1 MASDHEP
8 ENSRGPARRAVPR
21 QRAKDRGTFAILGLT
36 LVGSLIPGT
45 GYLFAGRRKL
55 GAAVL
60 GVSVALLAVV
70 AYLVLTRRE
79 QIIELA
85 VTPQKLLY
93 ATLGLLVLGVAWIVV
108 IITSHRALRP
118 GTASEATRV
127 IGAAFVGVLCFAVAV
142 PTAMGVQT
150 ARTQRDLVKSVFAG
164 KDSESATRPTV
175 KNKKNP
181 WAAKPRLNILLLGA
195 DDGPDRDGVR
205 TDTVI
210 VASIDTTTGDTSLI
224 SLPRKLM
231 FMPFPKGTKLHEAY
245 PDGFGKDGI
254 SLQARLEWMLDAIYK
269 NVPAAHPG
277 IVGRSDN
284 EGADVLKLAVG
295 EATGLTM
302 DYYVQINLAGFTGL
316 VNALGGITV
325 NINYPI
331 PVGGSDDAKRP
342 PNYYLKPAQNKHLWG
357 LEALWY
363 ARGRYQIPNP
373 DDARSARQRCA
384 IHAIAEAAT
393 PANLLKSYQKLAAVG
408 KNMVRTDIP
417 QDLLPAFLDL
427 GLKVKSAKVSEVP
440 LDGRELKF
448 AYPHPDYE
456 GLRATVAAALAPK
469 PATPTTPV
477 KPRTTATPVT
487 PRPGTST
494 TPGTTTPTADLADA
508 CEYHP
513 VETP

>member
-1 MASDHEP
+1 MVSDHEP
-8 ENSRGPARRAVPR
+8 ENSDGEARRALPQ
-21 QRAKDRGTFAILGLT
+21 QRATDRGTFAILALT
-36 LVGSLIPGT
+36 LLGSLIPGT
-45 GYLFAGRRKL
+45 GYLLAGRRRL
-55 GAAVL
+55 GAAVV
-60 GVSVALLAVV
+60 GASVLLLAV
-70 AYLVLTRRE
+70 AAWLGLTKRDRLLD
-79 QIIELA
+79 LA
-85 VTPQKLLY
+85 VAPRQLLY
-93 ATLGLLVLGVAWIVV
+93 VTVGLILLGLAWIVV

-118 GTASEATRV
+118 GTASQATRV
-127 IGAAFVGVLCFAVAV
+127 IGAAFVGLLCFAVAV
-142 PTAMGVQT
+142 PTAMGIQT
-150 ARTQRDLVKSVFAG
+150 ARTQRDLVKSVFAD
-164 KDSESATRPTV
+164 KDSESATRPNV
-175 KNKKNP
+175 ENKKDP

-210 VASIDTTTGDTSLI
+210 DASIDTVTGDTSLI

-254 SLQARLEWMLDAIYK
+254 SLQERLEWMLDAIYQ

-284 EGADVLKLAVG
+284 EGADVLKLAVS

-331 PVGGSDDAKRP
+331 PVGGSDDANRP
-342 PNYYLKPAQNKHLWG
+342 PNYYLNPAQNKHLWG

-363 ARGRYQIPNP
+363 ARGRYGIANP

-393 PANLLKSYQKLAAVG
+393 PANLLKSYEKLAAVG

-427 GLKVKSAKVSEVP
+427 GMKVKSAKVSEVP

-448 AYPHPDYE
+448 AYPHPDYD
-456 GLRATVAAALAPK
+456 GLRATVAAALAPQ
-469 PATPTTPV
+469 PATTATTPAEPQATTTPV
-477 KPRTTATPVT
+477 KPRRRVT
-487 PRPGTST
+487 P
-494 TPGTTTPTADLADA
+494 TPGTTPTSNAAPTA
-508 CEYHP
+508 
-513 VETP
+513 